1 MPRFSFPAFLVA
13 PVAFT
18 NSKTVSFSVSYPLIV
33 SQQTIKKFVNAMLDH
48 VALWNTQAS
57 DELPAFMNG
66 PVKNALG
73 IIPPEV
79 TWRTCKLSI
88 ELSLMFYQM
97 FIYAI

>member
-1 MPRFSFPAFLVA
+1 
-13 PVAFT
+13 
-18 NSKTVSFSVSYPLIV
+18 
-33 SQQTIKKFVNAMLDH
+33 MLDH

-66 PVKNALG
+66 PVRNALG

-97 FIYAI
+97 FIRYIDYALVDLGFLEGVTLGTRASEASEH